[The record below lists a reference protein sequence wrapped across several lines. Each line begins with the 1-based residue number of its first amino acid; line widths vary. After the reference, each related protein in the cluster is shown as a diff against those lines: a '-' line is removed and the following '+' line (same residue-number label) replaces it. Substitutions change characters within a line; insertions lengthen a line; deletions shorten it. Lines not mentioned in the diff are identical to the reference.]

1 MPKWILEGLYF
12 HFNDEQMEIQ
22 NQKMWFKARRAGWK
36 KEDMGFYYADIERGK
51 HTNFLSMED

>member
-12 HFNDEQMEIQ
+12 RFNDEQMEVQ

-36 KEDMGFYYADIERGK
+36 KEDMGFYYADIEHRTWKVQGGIQ
-51 HTNFLSMED
+51 